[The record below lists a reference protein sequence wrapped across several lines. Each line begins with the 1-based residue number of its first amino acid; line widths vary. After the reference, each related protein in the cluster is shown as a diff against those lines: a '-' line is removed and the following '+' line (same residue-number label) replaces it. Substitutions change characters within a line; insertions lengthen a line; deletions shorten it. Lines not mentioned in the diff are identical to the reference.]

1 MSISHE
7 KKMPTVVDEDLP
19 VDEPIGTLE
28 PVAYF
33 NGAMPTGVTIS
44 QEGRIFINF
53 PKWGDEVLF
62 TVGEIGNGSEEFS
75 LPALIIVDWL
85 VEYSYLL
92 VVTAIVAYPINVMK
106 RKV

>member
-7 KKMPTVVDEDLP
+7 KKMPTIVDEDLP
-19 VDEPIGTLE
+19 ADEPIGTLE

-44 QEGRIFINF
+44 QKGRIFINF

-62 TVGEIGNGSEEFS
+62 TVGEISNGGEE
-75 LPALIIVDWL
+75 A
-85 VEYSYLL
+85 
-92 VVTAIVAYPINVMK
+92 TAYPDQTMNQTDPNDLGAALV
-106 RKV
+106 